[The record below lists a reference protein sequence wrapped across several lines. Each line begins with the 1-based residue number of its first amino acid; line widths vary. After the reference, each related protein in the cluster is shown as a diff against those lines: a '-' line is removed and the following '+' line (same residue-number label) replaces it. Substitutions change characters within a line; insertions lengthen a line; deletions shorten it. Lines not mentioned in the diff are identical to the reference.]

1 MDDLRYRLALG
12 GLLHD
17 IGKFAYRAGETFDG
31 ADRWWKQASKEER
44 EPYGYYHAYLGAW
57 FAERYL
63 PRKWSVEDL
72 VARHHRP
79 TTPEERIVALA
90 DTLSAGEREKEDE
103 PQPGEDPIRQLRP
116 IFGSVSLHG
125 KKLEENRIGYLPLR
139 PLALK
144 RSVIFPYQAHPGED
158 VEPRYRA
165 MWEDFCQEVAF
176 LKQQAEAN
184 TLALPAYLEA
194 LQALMMRYTWA
205 VPSAYWKSVPDVSL
219 YDHSRMTAALAV
231 ALADFDDATV
241 QDLLARWRAF
251 SRRQE
256 FPEDP
261 GPAVAQLVGGDIS
274 GVQKF
279 IYTIAAKGAA
289 KMLRGRSFYLQL
301 LTEAVLRYV
310 LRRLN
315 LPYTSVIYAGGGN
328 FYLLTPVGARA
339 RLEDLQA
346 DIARILLRY
355 HGTDLYLVLGWAEVP
370 LAGFLRKAFPDYWS
384 AMHRHLQERKQR
396 RYAELGPDDLY
407 AHIFQVPDYGGNPDA
422 VCSVCGSEMRRVGPW
437 DEWEA
442 QERICT
448 LCRSFADDLGRALPH
463 STQVRWRW
471 SEPEEGDPR
480 AATWRTALQAFG
492 AQVALEGR
500 KEDRDTPAWQ
510 QPDAIWL
517 LDDPA
522 TWPRGRVAWLRYTV
536 HRIPM
541 VESREEAEAINAR
554 LPEAERQDKH
564 QRAEARRPKTFS
576 HLQVQTRS
584 GFHRLGVLRMDVDD
598 LGLIF
603 SRGLGE
609 KATLSRLAALSFQM
623 SLFFE
628 GWVKRVLEDP
638 DAAWHNLIYPVYAG
652 GDDLFL
658 VGPWDVMPD
667 LALRIVE
674 DFAAYT
680 GGHPALHLSGGMA
693 FVHGK
698 YPIYQA
704 AEDAGE
710 AEEQA
715 KALEGKNAFAFLGRA
730 WKWKPEEGYFS
741 FRELKDAMEELV
753 KAVEQGEN
761 RALLRVLQE
770 LAALQMEPDERPV
783 LGPRPWIALY
793 RLHRARRNYPE
804 TVHPVFDRLQVELQ
818 QDLGRLVLWSYAA
831 RWAEILT
838 RKAPVATP
846 VGGFPNPPT
855 W

>member
-17 IGKFAYRAGETFDG
+17 IGKFAYRAGETFGG

-158 VEPRYRA
+158 VELRYRA

-261 GPAVAQLVGGDIS
+261 GPAVALLVGGDIS

-310 LRRLN
+310 LRRLD

-328 FYLLTPVGARA
+328 FYLLAPVRA
-339 RLEDLQA
+339 QERLEDLQA

-448 LCRSFADDLGRALPH
+448 LCQSFADDLGRALPH
-463 STQVRWRW
+463 STQIRWRW
-471 SEPEEGDPR
+471 TEPTDVDLPRDTCREGDLPR
-480 AATWRTALQAFG
+480 DTWRMVLQAFG
-492 AQVALEGR
+492 AEVALEGL
-500 KEDRDTPAWQ
+500 ETDRRSPAWQ

-517 LDDPA
+517 LDDPE

-554 LPEAERQDKH
+554 LPETERQDKH

-730 WKWKPEEGYFS
+730 WKWEAFRALQSDQEKLRQLAEESQNKAILRVVLLLAGSAHAAGHREERPLWGPWVWRAAYQLTRMAQQDPDRASVYQELLDVFQRNRY
-741 FRELKDAMEELV
+741 REL
-753 KAVEQGEN
+753 
-761 RALLRVLQE
+761 
-770 LAALQMEPDERPV
+770 
-783 LGPRPWIALY
+783 I
-793 RLHRARRNYPE
+793 RL
-804 TVHPVFDRLQVELQ
+804 T
-818 QDLGRLVLWSYAA
+818 YAA
-831 RWAEILT
+831 RWASLAL
-838 RKAPVATP
+838 RQ
-846 VGGFPNPPT
+846 PT
-855 W
+855 SS